1 MATRTAR
8 DITLEPVVDDIVLV
22 DPVCGMT
29 VERAHAR
36 HLAEHD
42 GVIYAFCSIGCRT
55 RFIKEPVSYL
65 EASSYS
71 PMHD

>member
-1 MATRTAR
+1 MPATWPSTTAS
-8 DITLEPVVDDIVLV
+8 
-22 DPVCGMT
+22 
-29 VERAHAR
+29 
-36 HLAEHD
+36 
-42 GVIYAFCSIGCRT
+42 IYAFCSIGCRT